1 VSYNRT
7 PGNLEAPPCLND
19 GPPLNQPEAT
29 IAQIKQ
35 QLDQLFEEQRAA
47 FDAAVYL
54 GMTPEQVKIVEAR
67 RQKISALVEQLARPK
82 MPT

>member
-1 VSYNRT
+1 
-7 PGNLEAPPCLND
+7 LEDASSLK
-19 GPPLNQPEAT
+19 QPKLT

-67 RQKISALVEQLARPK
+67 RQRIRDLVDELARRKTPE
-82 MPT
+82 